1 MSKQDIPL
9 IGPLLNMLIGTRNER
24 FVKRY
29 NQRVNAIN
37 ALEPQIRK
45 LTDADLRGKAVE
57 FRARIDKGTRAD
69 DLMIEA
75 LACAREAM
83 DRGVGIRNIFN
94 PHHSFDPAALP
105 PEARALY
112 DETKAA
118 IDACPPSPPV
128 GEWAGWA
135 EEIPGWMQVDI
146 PNALYEAVR
155 VLYPESRPPFR
166 ARPFDVQLIGGMV
179 LHAGQA
185 IAEMRTGEGK
195 TLVGHAR
202 RLPRRA
208 SSA

>member
-37 ALEPQIRK
+37 ALESQIRK
-45 LTDADLRGKAVE
+45 LTDADLRGKVLE
-57 FRARIDKGTRAD
+57 FRARLDKGTKSD

-94 PHHSFDPAALP
+94 PHYAFDPAALP
-105 PEARALY
+105 PEARTLY

-118 IDACPPSPPV
+118 IDACPPAPPT

-146 PNALYEAVR
+146 PIELYEAVR
-155 VLYPESRPPFR
+155 ALYPESRPPFR
-166 ARPFDVQLIGGMV
+166 ARPFDVQFIGAMV
-179 LHAGQA
+179 LTQGK
-185 IAEMRTGEGK
+185 IAEMRRAK
-195 TLVGHAR
+195 AR
-202 RLPRRA
+202 RSSARWPPTWRA